1 MTISRSR
8 REVITR
14 AILDAFHEAGATG
27 VHVPEPSAHPRKYL
41 VVRDG
46 QHSSVWVYCWSLT
59 PGGRPSLPNEYRIQ
73 MTSVQSPLLMNPDG
87 HTVLLGYDP
96 VREVFA
102 GYDILR
108 HSTFT
113 SGSPSVQVDITT
125 LNQALQRGLSFQVK
139 TNDEIVVGIRNDMLR
154 FYCENAPILHE
165 FGSDSTH
172 LDTVSRAARS
182 GNISDRELEQLPQRR
197 QLVVRETAR
206 WSRSSS
212 FRKQVLSAYDNRCAV
227 TRRKLDLVDAAHIL
241 PVEAGSRSI
250 DHVRNG
256 IALSPTYHRA
266 FDKGLIFLDD
276 VMVMHLNED
285 AANELTAKGLNAGID
300 GFAAHLGQIHLPY
313 SPDLHPDPYFIQQAN
328 EYRRL

>member
-1 MTISRSR
+1 MTISR
-8 REVITR
+8 REIIAR
-14 AILDAFHEAGATG
+14 AILDAFHEAGSVG
-27 VHVPEPSAHPRKYL
+27 IHVADSVAHPRKYL

-46 QHSSVWVYCWSLT
+46 QHSSVWVYCWTLT

-73 MTSVQSPLLMNPDG
+73 MTSVQSPLQMNPDG
-87 HTVLLGYDP
+87 YTVLLGYDP

-113 SGSPSVQVDITT
+113 SGSPSVQIDDTT
-125 LNQALQRGLSFQVK
+125 LNQALQDGLSFQVK
-139 TNDEIVVGIRNDMLR
+139 SNDDTVVGIRSDLLL
-154 FYCENAPILHE
+154 FYSENAPALHGLGE
-165 FGSDSTH
+165 DLTY
-172 LDTVSRAARS
+172 LETVNRAARLE
-182 GNISDRELEQLPQRR
+182 NISDQELEPLPQQR
-197 QLVVRETAR
+197 QLVIRETAR

-250 DHVRNG
+250 DHVQNG

-276 VMVMHLNED
+276 EMVMHLNED
-285 AANELTAKGLNAGID
+285 AANKLTAKGMDAGID
-300 GFAAHLGQIHLPY
+300 GFATHLGRIHLPY
-313 SPDLHPDPYFIQQAN
+313 SPELRPDPYFIREAN
-328 EYRRL
+328 EHRRL

>member
-1 MTISRSR
+1 MTLSR
-8 REVITR
+8 RAIINR
-14 AILDAFHEAGATG
+14 AILDAFYEAGATG
-27 VHVPEPSAHPRKYL
+27 VHVPEPAAHPRKYL

-46 QHSSVWVYCWSLT
+46 QHCSVWAYCWSLT

-73 MTSVQSPLLMNPDG
+73 MTSVQSPLEINPDG
-87 HTVLLGYDP
+87 YTVLLGYDP
-96 VREVFA
+96 DREVFA

-113 SGSPSVQVDITT
+113 SGSPSVQIDDTT
-125 LNQALQRGLSFQVK
+125 LNQALQNGLSFQVK
-139 TNDEIVVGIRNDMLR
+139 SNDDAVVGVRSDLLL
-154 FYCENAPILHE
+154 FYCENAPALHDLGE
-165 FGSDSTH
+165 DSTY
-172 LDTVSRAARS
+172 LDTVNRAARLED
-182 GNISDRELEQLPQRR
+182 ISDQELEPLPQQR

-227 TRRKLDLVDAAHIL
+227 TRRKLNLVDAAHIL
-241 PVEAGSRSI
+241 PVEAGTRSI

-266 FDKGLIFLDD
+266 FDNGLIFLNDE
-276 VMVMHLNED
+276 MVMHLNED
-285 AANELTAKGLNAGID
+285 AANELHAKGSDAGID

-313 SPDLHPDPYFIQQAN
+313 SSDLRPDPYFIQQAN

>member
-1 MTISRSR
+1 MTISR

-27 VHVPEPSAHPRKYL
+27 IHVPEPAAHPRKYL

-46 QHSSVWVYCWSLT
+46 QHSSIWAYCWSLT

-73 MTSVQSPLLMNPDG
+73 MTSVQSPLQMNPDG
-87 HTVLLGYDP
+87 YTVLLGYDP

-102 GYDILR
+102 GYDISR
-108 HSTFT
+108 HSNFT
-113 SGSPSVQVDITT
+113 SGSPSVQIDNTT
-125 LNQALQRGLSFQVK
+125 LNQALQNGLSFQVK
-139 TNDEIVVGIRNDMLR
+139 SNDDTVVGIRNDLLL
-154 FYCENAPILHE
+154 FYCENGPTLHDLGE
-165 FGSDSTH
+165 DSTY
-172 LDTVSRAARS
+172 LEAANRAARLED
-182 GNISDRELEQLPQRR
+182 ISDQELEPLPQQR

-276 VMVMHLNED
+276 AMVMHLNED
-285 AANELTAKGLNAGID
+285 AANELTAQGLDAGID

-313 SPDLHPDPYFIQQAN
+313 SPDLRPDPYFIQQAN
-328 EYRRL
+328 QYRRH

>member
-1 MTISRSR
+1 MTTSR

-14 AILDAFHEAGATG
+14 AVLDAFHEVGATG
-27 VHVPEPSAHPRKYL
+27 IHVPEAAAHPRKYL
-41 VVRDG
+41 VVRDW

-73 MTSVQSPLLMNPDG
+73 MTSVQSPLQMNPDG
-87 HTVLLGYDP
+87 YTVLLGYDP
-96 VREVFA
+96 DREVFA

-113 SGSPSVQVDITT
+113 TGSPSVQIDDTT
-125 LNQALQRGLSFQVK
+125 LNQALQNGLSFQVK
-139 TNDEIVVGIRNDMLR
+139 SNGDTVVGVRSDLLL
-154 FYCENAPILHE
+154 FYCENTLALHGLSE
-165 FGSDSTH
+165 DLAYLGA
-172 LDTVSRAARS
+172 VNRATRLEE
-182 GNISDRELEQLPQRR
+182 IPDRELESLPQDRK
-197 QLVVRETAR
+197 LVVRETAR

-227 TRRKLDLVDAAHIL
+227 TRRKLNLVDAAHIL
-241 PVEAGSRSI
+241 PVEAGDRSI

-266 FDKGLIFLDD
+266 FDNGLSSFLDD
-276 VMVMHLNED
+276 EMVMHLNED
-285 AANELTAKGLNAGID
+285 AANDLHAKRLDAGMD

-313 SPDLHPDPYFIQQAN
+313 SSDLHPDPYFIQQAN